1 MKARRH
7 YFACTM
13 KKASQYTIRG
23 VSARTDGM
31 LREMA
36 GERGV
41 SLNTLA
47 LSLLDA
53 AAGAD
58 DAARHHD
65 LDALAGAWVA
75 DAACDQALRA
85 FDRIERSLWK

>member
-1 MKARRH
+1 
-7 YFACTM
+7 M
-13 KKASQYTIRG
+13 KKMAQYTIRG
-23 VSARTDGM
+23 VSARTDAV

-53 AAGAD
+53 VAGAD
-58 DAARHHD
+58 DGVRHHD
-65 LDALAGAWVA
+65 LDALAGTWVA
-75 DAACDQALRA
+75 DADCDQALRA
-85 FDRIERSLWK
+85 FDRIERGLWK